1 MTLEFVG
8 CALLLSFSALLL
20 RSFGWKGA
28 PVYALLCSVMLL
40 SGAFDGLSGE
50 FLRLCEMAN
59 RAGISESASAL
70 IKITGVG
77 TLFGLSSDAVRE
89 LGEAGIAKAVDMVGR
104 VEIITL
110 TLPFIEE
117 VLEIG
122 AELIG

>member
-1 MTLEFVG
+1 
-8 CALLLSFSALLL
+8 
-20 RSFGWKGA
+20 
-28 PVYALLCSVMLL
+28 
-40 SGAFDGLSGE
+40 
-50 FLRLCEMAN
+50 MAN